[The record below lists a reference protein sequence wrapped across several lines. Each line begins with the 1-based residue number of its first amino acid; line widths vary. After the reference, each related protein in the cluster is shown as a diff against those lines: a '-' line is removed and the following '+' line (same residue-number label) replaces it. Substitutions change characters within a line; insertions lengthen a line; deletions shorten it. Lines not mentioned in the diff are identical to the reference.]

1 MKKTLLFFTLAALA
15 PASAWAQGTGG
26 KFYVD
31 WDNAAKKCVVVETKP
46 ANNNVEGGGPYN
58 SKAEAETAL
67 KTTIVGCSGAPMK
80 K

>member
-1 MKKTLLFFTLAALA
+1 MKKTLLFLTLAALA

-31 WDNAAKKCVVVETKP
+31 WDNSAKKCVVVESKP
-46 ANNNVEGGGPYN
+46 ANNVEGGGPYS
-58 SKAEAETAL
+58 SKAEAEAAL
-67 KTTIVGCSGAPMK
+67 KTTVAGCGGVPMK